1 MTTAT
6 NEIETPF
13 NLFMADDE
21 AENEYGGGFTTTAQA
36 MYQIGFM
43 VFDLVAS
50 HRKEGHESLAKFFPY
65 PAKSTKQVRD
75 ATYKEAND
83 YIVANN
89 ILMNKKDKNGA
100 IVGVKLRAPIKGI
113 NLTIKGDDVP
123 TSDNGRFEWGDSTD
137 FTPEFSSDIIA
148 FINKSLAGL
157 TPSPIDNYVWCKI
170 ERVDSPD
177 GSTYMK
183 LKKDSDGNA
192 MYNADGSE
200 IREQTASTMNI
211 VIDTY
216 SDRAAAVADM
226 DYKPDTSGLNLSA
239 TALAG
244 YTADALK
251 GHIDAISAD
260 LEAILT
266 GGTIPT
272 TSEALTAPLP
282 EAAAL
287 SKVAE
292 IWAIEPGDIT
302 QLTK

>member
-1 MTTAT
+1 MTTVT

-43 VFDLVAS
+43 VFDLVANK
-50 HRKEGHESLAKFFPY
+50 RQEGHESLAKFFPY

-75 ATYKEAND
+75 EAYKEAND

-89 ILMNKKDKNGA
+89 VFGKPDKKGND
-100 IVGVKLRAPIKGI
+100 KLRKPIKGI
-113 NLTIKGDDVP
+113 HLTIKGDDVP
-123 TSDNGRFEWGDSTD
+123 TSDDGRFEWGDSTD
-137 FTPEFSSDIIA
+137 FTPEFSGDIIN
-148 FINKSLAGL
+148 FINKSLTGL
-157 TPSPIDNYVWCKI
+157 APSPIDNYVWCKI

-216 SDRAAAVADM
+216 PDRAAAVADM

-260 LEAILT
+260 LEAVLT
-266 GGTIPT
+266 GSTIPT
-272 TSEALTAPLP
+272 TSETLSAPLSEP
-282 EAAAL
+282 AAL
-287 SKVAE
+287 SKVAG
-292 IWAIEPGDIT
+292 IWAIEPSDII